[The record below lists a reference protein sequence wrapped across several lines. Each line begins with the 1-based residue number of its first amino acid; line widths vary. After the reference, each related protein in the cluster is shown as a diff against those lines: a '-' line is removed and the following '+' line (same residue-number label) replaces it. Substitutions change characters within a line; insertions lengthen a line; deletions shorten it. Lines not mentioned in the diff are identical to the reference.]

1 MKLGAFVR
9 LAARNATR
17 KPIRTTLTAGMVLL
31 GTGLLVVSLSWLNG
45 IFGGMIDQ
53 AIGASGHVRILQ
65 PAFLERERLMPLYEN
80 IPEVQPVLDAVSSH
94 PDIVAAYPRI
104 MAGATVTVGE
114 EIGEVFGLVQGAPAE
129 YFTKWVQLEETLT
142 EGRFFTDGAEEVV
155 LGFEVARRA
164 GARLGDEVVML
175 GMTQDGSIS
184 PIKGELVGIV
194 RQGNG
199 LVDRG
204 IFVPFDRMQWMT
216 DIPEGAIEVVAYG
229 ADMLAAIPLAAAMR
243 DLPALDGLSVQAWS
257 EAEMWASMLKMVDA
271 IRGMLVFVL
280 VFLAA
285 LGVWNT
291 MMMSVLERTDEIGVM
306 RAMGLGRLGAVALF
320 VGEAAAIAIIGGA
333 AGVFL
338 GALPAW
344 YLTETGF
351 TIGEQ
356 ITQNIEIPFSTTM
369 YAKLS
374 AEVMIQSFA
383 LGLIMAVIGSALPAL
398 RAALIQPV
406 VAMRSGR

>member
-1 MKLGAFVR
+1 MNISALVR
-9 LAARNATR
+9 LAGRNATR
-17 KPIRTTLTAGMVLL
+17 KPLRTALTAGMVVL

-53 AIGASGHVRILQ
+53 AIGASGHVRIVTPEFQ
-65 PAFLERERLMPLYEN
+65 AREKLMPLYEN
-80 IPEVQPVLDAVSSH
+80 IPEVGPLLEAVTAH
-94 PDIVAAYPRI
+94 PDVVAAYPRI

-129 YFTKWVQLEETLT
+129 YFTKWVQLEETLVQ
-142 EGRFFTDGAEEVV
+142 GRFFADGTEEIV
-155 LGFEVARRA
+155 LGFEVAHRA
-164 GARLGDEVVML
+164 GATLGDEVVLL

-204 IFVPFDRMQWMT
+204 IFVPFERTQWMT
-216 DIPEGAIEVVAYG
+216 DIPDGAIEVVAYG
-229 ADMLAAIPLAAAMR
+229 RAKDGAIPLAAALR
-243 DLPALDGLSVQAWS
+243 DLPAASGLSVMAWS
-257 EAEMWASMLKMVDA
+257 EMDMWASMLQVVGA
-271 IRGMLVFVL
+271 IKGMLVFLL
-280 VFLAA
+280 VFMAA

-306 RAMGLGRLGAVALF
+306 RAMGMGRLGAVALF
-320 VGEAAAIAIIGGA
+320 VGEASAIAIIGGLV
-333 AGVFL
+333 GVVL
-338 GALPAW
+338 GAIPAW
-344 YLTETGF
+344 YLTTTGF
-351 TIGEQ
+351 SIGEQ

-369 YAKLS
+369 YAQLS
-374 AEVMIQSFA
+374 AEVMIQAFGM
-383 LGLIMAVIGSALPAL
+383 GLVMAVIGSALPAL
-398 RAALIQPV
+398 RASLIQPV

>member
-1 MKLGAFVR
+1 MNIAALAKLAG
-9 LAARNATR
+9 RNATR
-17 KPIRTTLTAGMVLL
+17 KPLRTALTAGMVVV

-53 AIGASGHVRILQ
+53 AIGASGHVRIVKQ
-65 PAFLERERLMPLYEN
+65 EFLDREKLMPLYEN
-80 IPEVQPVLDAVSSH
+80 IPEVQPILDAVTAH

-104 MAGATVTVGE
+104 MGGATVTVGE

-129 YFTKWVQLEETLT
+129 YFTKWVQLDAALT
-142 EGRFFTDGAEEVV
+142 EGRFFEAGTEEVV
-155 LGFEVARRA
+155 LGHEVAKRA
-164 GARLGDEVVML
+164 GAKLGDEVVLL

-204 IFVPFDRMQWMT
+204 IFVPFARMQWMT
-216 DIPEGAIEVVAYG
+216 DIPDGAIEVVAYG
-229 ADMLAAIPLAAAMR
+229 REKGGAIPLAAAMR
-243 DLPALDGLSVQAWS
+243 DLPEVEGLSVQAWS
-257 EAEMWASMLKMVDA
+257 ESEMWANMLKMVDA

-306 RAMGLGRLGAVALF
+306 RAMGMGRLGAVLLF
-320 VGEAAAIAIIGGA
+320 VGEASAIAILGGVV
-333 AGVFL
+333 GVGL
-338 GALPAW
+338 GAIPAW
-344 YLTETGF
+344 YLTKNGIE
-351 TIGEQ
+351 IGEQ
-356 ITQNIEIPFSTTM
+356 VTQNIEIPFSTTM
-369 YAKLS
+369 YAELS
-374 AEVMIQSFA
+374 PDVMVQAFA
-383 LGLIMAVIGSALPAL
+383 MGLVMAVIGSALPAL